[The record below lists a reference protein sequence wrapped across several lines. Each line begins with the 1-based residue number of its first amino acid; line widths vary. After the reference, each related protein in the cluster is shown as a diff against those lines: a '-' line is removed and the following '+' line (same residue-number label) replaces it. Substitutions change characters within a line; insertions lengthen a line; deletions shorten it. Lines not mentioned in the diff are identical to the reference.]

1 MALKRL
7 KNEAASGPDQIHNLI
22 NSLKEIIELFNLSLR
37 ESRVFQAWKTSNITL
52 IQKKASSLQDPLN
65 YRPISTTSCLGK
77 LLERIVYSRLY
88 NFLEQNSLLIQEQS
102 GFRKHRR
109 TSVRIVRHI
118 LSRFGCLNRCEVF
131 EGTSVR
137 SCCDKQ
143 PCLLFLFGK
152 GSVRSSEGFVV
163 DMT

>member
-1 MALKRL
+1 MSLQFVFSHVSMEIRNRPLLKFKIKKWINLRKNIVLSILRQFCALF
-7 KNEAASGPDQIHNLI
+7 QY
-22 NSLKEIIELFNLSLR
+22 SLKVE
-37 ESRVFQAWKTSNITL
+37 
-52 IQKKASSLQDPLN
+52 
-65 YRPISTTSCLGK
+65 
-77 LLERIVYSRLY
+77 
-88 NFLEQNSLLIQEQS
+88 
-102 GFRKHRR
+102 
-109 TSVRIVRHI
+109 IVRHI

-152 GSVRSSEGFVV
+152 GSVRSSEDFVV